1 MGVEKRLS
9 GKLYMGII
17 FLFLYAPI
25 ALLMI
30 FSFNGSKNR
39 AIWGGFSLKWYKALF
54 TNEQIIAAVKV
65 TLSVGILSAVIS
77 TAIATAACLGFTA
90 IKRKRLQFWLEANNV
105 PLMAPDIIMGVSL
118 MLLFIFLAN
127 VLHLEAFRMSYFTLL
142 LSHITF
148 NIPIVVL
155 AILPKMRQM
164 DKNLYE
170 AALDLGATSS
180 YALRHVI
187 MPQILPGIVTGLIM
201 AFTISIDDVVVSY
214 FTSGPRSQ
222 TLGVLIFAMT
232 KKRISPEI
240 NALSTVMFICV
251 LVLLIIVNIRES
263 RDGWGNKK
271 MIQF

>member
-1 MGVEKRLS
+1 
-9 GKLYMGII
+9 MGIKSKLTGRAYMTLI
-17 FLFLYAPI
+17 FIFLYAPI

-30 FSFNGSKNR
+30 FSFNDSKNR
-39 AIWGGFSLKWYKALF
+39 AVWGGFTFKWYKALF
-54 TNEQIIAAVKV
+54 TNEQIIDAVKV
-65 TLSVGILSAVIS
+65 TLSVGVLSSIIA
-77 TAIATAACLGFTA
+77 TCIATAACLGIIFM
-90 IKRKRLQFWLEANNV
+90 KKKHFNFWLEANNI

-127 VLHLEAFRMSYFTLL
+127 VLHMEAFRMSYLTLL

-155 AILPKMRQM
+155 AVIPKMRQM
-164 DKNLYE
+164 DKTLYE
-170 AALDLGATSS
+170 AALDLGANSI
-180 YALRHVI
+180 YALRKVI
-187 MPQILPGIVTGLIM
+187 FPQILPGIVTGLIM

-251 LVLLIIVNIRES
+251 LVLLIIVNVRES
-263 RDGWGNKK
+263 RQGIDNKK
-271 MIQF
+271 VIHF